1 MNKIH
6 RSGCIKPRQHLRIL
20 ARLKDAYFRKIP
32 PKHSLPDRRIG
43 VSEMTKCI
51 FGSLFIVVF
60 LLTTASVSH
69 SFGQTP
75 AATTS
80 QTSATQARIVGE
92 VTAVDKTANQVT
104 IKSDTGE
111 SITIITNEA
120 SSVLRLPAGETSAQ
134 KATKITMADIG
145 VGDRLFARGNVAVG
159 GKSVAA
165 SQVVV
170 TGAAASAGPSKNA
183 GRQRAEARNRG
194 LNGRITALNPNK
206 KEISVQSRSR
216 EGVGTIT
223 IQASDGTR
231 FFRYAPD
238 SMDIKHASRSSFAGL
253 KIGDQLRALGETNED
268 GTRFTADEIISG
280 LMARTGGQVMA
291 VNPTTNE
298 ITIKNNQTG
307 QTITVAVGSHSEL
320 RRVSA
325 EDGASFEASRP
336 ASQGRPGRPASAT
349 SGRAQPD
356 RPREPRERPTEGE
369 RRPRAGRGFQEM
381 IANSPAIKVSDLKKG
396 DTVFVS
402 GTQGADPSHLTAIML
417 VTGDPAFVGRMLQT
431 GPNRGP
437 QNPGLPGDVL
447 GGGVGNPERPL

>member
-1 MNKIH
+1 
-6 RSGCIKPRQHLRIL
+6 
-20 ARLKDAYFRKIP
+20 
-32 PKHSLPDRRIG
+32 
-43 VSEMTKCI
+43 MTKCI
-51 FGSLFIVVF
+51 FGSLFIVF
-60 LLTTASVSH
+60 LLTAASVSH

-75 AATTS
+75 AAATS

-111 SITIITNEA
+111 SITIITNGA

-134 KATKITMADIG
+134 KATKITIADIG

-170 TGAAASAGPSKNA
+170 TGAAASAGPSENA

-194 LNGRITALNPNK
+194 LNGRITALNPDK

-216 EGVGTIT
+216 EGIGTIT

-253 KIGDQLRALGETNED
+253 KVGDQLRALGETNED

-325 EDGASFEASRP
+325 EDAASFEASRP
-336 ASQGRPGRPASAT
+336 AGQGRPGRPASAT
-349 SGRAQPD
+349 SGAAQPD
-356 RPREPRERPTEGE
+356 RPREPREPRERPAGEE
-369 RRPRAGRGFQEM
+369 RRPRGGRGFQEM

-402 GTQGADPSHLTAIML
+402 GTQGADASHLTAIML

-447 GGGVGNPERPL
+447 GGGVGNPERP